1 MILLNEPTKIIGHS
15 AMADA
20 VKVVKETA
28 NFYNNITYESF
39 SVYWD
44 QYEPWTG
51 DPSPFPKGREF
62 PTKEEAID
70 FANYLNNDD
79 DPNTEKDTIE
89 VKRHYREYCDSKI
102 KTEVIKWK

>member
-44 QYEPWTG
+44 QVEPWTG
-51 DPSPFPKGREF
+51 DWSGWPHSSEF
-62 PTKEEAID
+62 KTKQEAID

-79 DPNTEKDTIE
+79 DPNTEKNTIE

>member
-1 MILLNEPTKIIGHS
+1 MILLNEPTKTTSHP

-20 VKVVKETA
+20 VKTVTKTA
-28 NFYNNITYESF
+28 NFYNKAYESF
-39 SVYWD
+39 FVYWD

-51 DPSPFPKGREF
+51 DFSAFPKSREF
-62 PTKEEAID
+62 STKAEAID

-89 VKRHYREYCDSKI
+89 VKRHYREYCDSKL
-102 KTEVIKWK
+102 KTEDIKWK